1 MKAVGRIVMD
11 PANKNVWLRT
21 LSKNSNPFHVFDT
34 YSVRHA
40 HDGVIQPQQI
50 TVTEVK
56 DMTKEESLPVGLD
69 FPSFPFF
76 ELPRL
81 ISPNIFSQKTPI
93 YYMLCKF
100 HCYNLFYINYINY
113 NHSLLDNKTMYFFI

>member
-40 HDGVIQPQQI
+40 HDGVIKPQQI
-50 TVTEVK
+50 TVTKVK
-56 DMTKEESLPVGLD
+56 DMTREESLPDGLD
-69 FPSFPFF
+69 FPIFSSL
-76 ELPRL
+76 ENLRL
-81 ISPNIFSQKTPI
+81 ISPNIFSKTHI
-93 YYMLCKF
+93 
-100 HCYNLFYINYINY
+100 
-113 NHSLLDNKTMYFFI
+113 